1 MSKEVKCV
9 LCNKPFKSKETLK
22 KHYVEEHSVPRN
34 DATLR
39 SETFADQPNRE
50 IFQNIQ
56 NFAGIN
62 FRSQGN
68 FKSFVRILAERTK
81 KHETAKVSASES
93 L

>member
-9 LCNKPFKSKETLK
+9 LCKKPFKSKETLK

-50 IFQNIQ
+50 IFQNI
-56 NFAGIN
+56 
-62 FRSQGN
+62 
-68 FKSFVRILAERTK
+68 
-81 KHETAKVSASES
+81 
-93 L
+93 